1 MTLYA
6 VRRSWAAFSGAASS
20 GPAAPAAFRGAG
32 GGGSG
37 RVAARSRT
45 SQMARN
51 TATPAR
57 TTFSASIFFD
67 NEAYPLG
74 APDAVPPAVGAGVL
88 GRR

>member
-1 MTLYA
+1 
-6 VRRSWAAFSGAASS
+6 
-20 GPAAPAAFRGAG
+20 
-32 GGGSG
+32 
-37 RVAARSRT
+37 VAARSRT

-51 TATPAR
+51 TATPAK